1 MNSGSS
7 SSDPR
12 QLASAMRK
20 MNEDP
25 LFQIRKEEAKFHKN
39 LLENPL
45 VRERM
50 KQLLIE
56 EKQRETQTKEETYHQ
71 TAVSDGSRRR
81 FASDKDQVHDRR
93 RDHGRLRS
101 RSPVGDRNRPARQ
114 ERHRRSRSPSTE
126 RRRRSRSSDSH
137 RRPTGEY
144 RYDKRR

>member
-25 LFQIRKEEAKFHKN
+25 LFQIRKEEARYHKN

-56 EKQRETQTKEETYHQ
+56 EKQRGTQTKEEANHQ
-71 TAVSDGSRRR
+71 TAVPDESRRR
-81 FASDKDQVHDRR
+81 FMREKDRIHDRR
-93 RDHGRLRS
+93 RDHGRSRS
-101 RSPVGDRNRPARQ
+101 RSPVVYRDRHARQ

-126 RRRRSRSSDSH
+126 RRRRSRSPDRYR
-137 RRPTGEY
+137 RRPEDY